1 MVNRS
6 IKIIIIL
13 LSLLGSTATA
23 FDLEPVPRLDQG
35 TLPPLPKTV
44 PSPQP
49 SAPLAKGGQT
59 ASAVGGFYKKGTK
72 FRVKSTGVISDTLK
86 EGSRVYFK
94 GKDGTTFGAVVVN
107 AHPPQFT
114 GNGGLVVLMVE
125 TMGSSSAHARITKA
139 NHKKI
144 FLNNIKGKRSY
155 LKGVSDSTKPGRIFY
170 DNMRRTTG
178 VLAANKFTMI
188 LTPFTAAAGVLVY
201 GVNMAGSPIFA
212 VFSKGGQL
220 SIPAGSEFEVKL
232 LEDIYN

>member
-1 MVNRS
+1 MRRV
-6 IKIIIIL
+6 IVIFLIFIL
-13 LSLLGSTATA
+13 TGVQALA

-49 SAPLAKGGQT
+49 SAPLVKGGGT
-59 ASAVGGFYKKGTK
+59 ASAVGRFYKKGTK
-72 FRVKSTGVISDTLK
+72 FRVKSTGVISDSLK

-94 GKDGTTFGAVVVN
+94 GTDGTTFGAVVVN
-107 AHPPQFT
+107 AHLPQLT

-125 TMGSSSAHARITKA
+125 SMGSSSAHAKITKA

-155 LKGVSDSTKPGRIFY
+155 FKGVAGSTKPGRIFY
-170 DNMRRTTG
+170 DNMVRATG
-178 VLAANKFTMI
+178 ALATNKFTMI
-188 LTPFTAAAGVLVY
+188 LTPFTAAAGVIVY

-212 VFSKGGQL
+212 LFSKGGRL
-220 SIPAGSEFEVKL
+220 AIPAGAEFEIKL
-232 LEDIYN
+232 IEDIYN